1 MALDLARLCAQSILP
16 IRVLMKILIQCGDHF
31 ENQNRIMTLAS
42 TLRDLGCKPIV
53 LLYSN
58 KKGRYFENEGIE
70 TVAFEDHIPDTSVPN
85 GTTIESMLEEG
96 ITYNDVMQPEQRRR
110 PRIGWPGQR
119 LRTINDIYRHYTAL
133 NSIIDSYQPQKIVVW
148 NGFTG
153 YVANILRLIVANRK
167 IPCAFLERG
176 LLKNSLFIDRQGVN
190 GASSLNDLSAD
201 NLDKMSLPEQEYNNT
216 VKLFNVAPERPEP
229 TTESIQNIFFPL
241 QVQLDTNIIMY
252 SPYRSMREAFF
263 EIYEALNKY
272 NTNFLVR
279 PHPEELPE
287 TAPNI
292 PRYKNV
298 RVSKEQS
305 LDHWLDWSDIVVT
318 INSTVGLEALI
329 KGKKVISLGGS
340 IYSSAGLTSS
350 LSSDLR
356 LTAKATRDRLI
367 KYLAYL
373 TRSNLLL
380 DNGTTNHLAVAKQ
393 LDLSADQYK
402 PQTDNRGSTQS
413 IDNAVIELDIPLN
426 TTLDLTYRKNK
437 VKIDHAWIL
446 SIVKTHVAAKSYSI
460 VPYRSSESSTGA
472 IKIVN
477 EGKSAKPDP
486 RFIKTIDI
494 YGNLVR

>member
-1 MALDLARLCAQSILP
+1 
-16 IRVLMKILIQCGDHF
+16 MKILIQCGDHF

-70 TVAFEDHIPDTSVPN
+70 TIAFEDHIPNSPVPV
-85 GTTIESMLEEG
+85 GTKIESLLEEG

-119 LRTINDIYRHYTAL
+119 VRTINDIYRHYTAL
-133 NSIIDSYQPQKIVVW
+133 NSIIDSCQPEKIVVW

-153 YVANILRLIVANRK
+153 YVANILRLITANRK
-167 IPCAFLERG
+167 IPSAFLERG

-190 GASSLNDLSAD
+190 GASSLNDLNAEK
-201 NLDKMSLPEQEYNNT
+201 LDQISLPEPEYNNT
-216 VKLFNVAPERPEP
+216 VQLFNVAPEHPEP
-229 TTESIQNIFFPL
+229 ATKSAQNIFFPL

-252 SPYRSMREAFF
+252 SSYRSMREAFF
-263 EIYEALNKY
+263 EIYDALNKH
-272 NTNFLVR
+272 NTSFLVR

-292 PRYKNV
+292 PRYKNI
-298 RVSKEQS
+298 RVSTEQS
-305 LDHWLDWSDIVVT
+305 LDYWLNWSDVVVT

-340 IYSSAGLTSS
+340 IYSSAGLTST
-350 LSSDLR
+350 LSSDLG
-356 LTAKATRDRLI
+356 LSAKAIRERLI

-373 TRSNLLL
+373 THSNLLL
-380 DNGTTNHLAVAKQ
+380 EKGTSNHLAIAKQ
-393 LDLSADQYK
+393 LDLSADDYNPEIKKHTPMQLL
-402 PQTDNRGSTQS
+402 DS
-413 IDNAVIELDIPLN
+413 AVIELDIPLN

-437 VKIDHAWIL
+437 VKIDYAWIE
-446 SIVKTHVAAKSYSI
+446 SIAKAHVSAKKYSI
-460 VPYRSSESSTGA
+460 IPYRSSESRTAA

>member
-1 MALDLARLCAQSILP
+1 
-16 IRVLMKILIQCGDHF
+16 
-31 ENQNRIMTLAS
+31 MTLAS
-42 TLRDLGCKPIV
+42 TLRDLGCKPTV

-70 TVAFEDHIPDTSVPN
+70 TVAFEDHIPITPVPN
-85 GTTIESMLEEG
+85 GTTIESLLEEG

-119 LRTINDIYRHYTAL
+119 VRTINDIYRHHTAL
-133 NSIIDSYQPQKIVVW
+133 NSIIDTCQPDKIVVW

-153 YVANILRLIVANRK
+153 YVANILRLITVARK
-167 IPCAFLERG
+167 IPSAFLERG

-201 NLDKMSLPEQEYNNT
+201 KLDRISLSELEYNNI
-216 VKLFNVAPERPEP
+216 VQLFNVAPEIPEP
-229 TTESIQNIFFPL
+229 AIKSNQNIFFPL

-252 SPYRSMREAFF
+252 SSYKSMREAFF
-263 EIYEALNKY
+263 EIYDALNKP
-272 NTNFLVR
+272 NSSFLVR

-292 PRYKNV
+292 PRYENI
-298 RVSKEQS
+298 RVSTEQS
-305 LDHWLDWSDIVVT
+305 LDYWLDWSDVVVT

-340 IYSSAGLTSS
+340 IYSSAGLTSN
-350 LSSDLR
+350 LSSDLG
-356 LTAKATRDRLI
+356 LTAGAIRERLI
-367 KYLAYL
+367 RYLAYL
-373 TRSNLLL
+373 TQSNLLL
-380 DNGTTNHLAVAKQ
+380 DKGAKNHRVVAKQ
-393 LDLSADQYK
+393 LDLPADNYN
-402 PQTDNRGSTQS
+402 PQTTKNSPIQS
-413 IDNAVIELDIPLN
+413 VESAVIELAIPLD

-437 VKIDHAWIL
+437 VKIDQAWIM
-446 SIVKTHVAAKSYSI
+446 SIAKAHISAKKYSI
-460 VPYRSSESSTGA
+460 IPYRSSESHTA
-472 IKIVN
+472 TIKIVN
-477 EGKSAKPDP
+477 EGKSAKSDP